1 MTDEA
6 EAAQEEYAPETPA
19 PETPS
24 EDDFSADDLFDANGN
39 PQDEP
44 APEQVEPVEEP
55 EPVAAYPQEAGEQPE
70 DLTKGQT
77 DVYEEPA
84 PKEFAEAEPPQ
95 DEIADAPEET
105 AVQKPALPVEDADE
119 SPLPPQEDE
128 EPPLPPDEPEA
139 SPAPFDIFASEDDAP
154 DGEPPLPP
162 ENDDAPSAPEDFA
175 EAAQEQ
181 GEPEKP
187 AEVQPASF
195 WDEAQTGQSEEP
207 PAPPAMTAGTDEL
220 LSFLQVADET
230 SLSPA
235 LPPQQPEA
243 SAHAMKNTL
252 NLAVSPLALGTS
264 EFHPFE
270 TQSQNFVP
278 EISKRPVALF
288 GLTDFQDG

>member
-6 EAAQEEYAPETPA
+6 EAAQEEYAPEVPA

-24 EDDFSADDLFDANGN
+24 EDDFSADDLFDADGN
-39 PQDEP
+39 PLDET
-44 APEQVEPVEEP
+44 APEQVEPVAEP
-55 EPVAAYPQEAGEQPE
+55 EPVAYPQEADEQPG
-70 DLTKGQT
+70 DLIKEQT

-95 DEIADAPEET
+95 DEIADVPEET

-119 SPLPPQEDE
+119 PPLPPQEDE
-128 EPPLPPDEPEA
+128 PDEPEA
-139 SPAPFDIFASEDDAP
+139 SPAPFDIFASEDDAS
-154 DGEPPLPP
+154 DSEPPLPP
-162 ENDDAPSAPEDFA
+162 ENDDAPSASEDFA

-187 AEVQPASF
+187 TEVQPASF
-195 WDEAQTGQSEEP
+195 WDEAQTSQSEEP
-207 PAPPAMTAGTDEL
+207 PAMTTGTDEL

-243 SAHAMKNTL
+243 SAHTMKNTL
-252 NLAVSPLALGTS
+252 NLAVSPLALGMS